1 MAMLSSFFGDFQ
13 ELSNGTSIKV
23 ADRRMIGTVEEEEL
37 IRALQTAFWCIQDE
51 VSTRPSMGEVVKM
64 LDGTVGINAPP
75 MPQSVLEL
83 IEEGLDRVYK
93 AMKRECNQFSSFS
106 ITTLPSSSSRAAC
119 SNSTMSPR

>member
-1 MAMLSSFFGDFQ
+1 MNSCLVIDFQ
-13 ELSNGTSIKV
+13 ELSNGTAIKV

-51 VSTRPSMGEVVKM
+51 VSMRPSMGEVVKM
-64 LDGTVGINAPP
+64 LDGTVGINSPP

-83 IEEGLDRVYK
+83 VEEGLDRVYK
-93 AMKRECNQFSSFS
+93 AMKREFNQFSSFA
-106 ITTLPSSSSRAAC
+106 ITSATLLPSSSRATC

>member
-1 MAMLSSFFGDFQ
+1 M
-13 ELSNGTSIKV
+13 

-37 IRALQTAFWCIQDE
+37 IRALQTAFWCIQDD
-51 VSTRPSMGEVVKM
+51 VSMRPSMGEVVKM

-93 AMKRECNQFSSFS
+93 AMKREFNQSSSFT